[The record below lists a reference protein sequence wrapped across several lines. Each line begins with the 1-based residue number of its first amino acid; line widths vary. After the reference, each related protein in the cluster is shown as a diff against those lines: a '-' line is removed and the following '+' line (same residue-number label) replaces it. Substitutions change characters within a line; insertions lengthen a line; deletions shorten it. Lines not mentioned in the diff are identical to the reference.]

1 MQADRVRA
9 TRVRLHSVVSRRC
22 MICQKVGVV
31 AGLLTECASWRDRGA
46 AQMHDSPAG
55 RQVGRL
61 AGGIGIAKPGDDR
74 CRMIGWAR
82 SRRTPEWQ
90 GECVGGADA
99 PRVPICPVSDS
110 PGFDLSRSVL
120 ICPVCPVSGPSGPV
134 PPRFARLDLPS
145 LCRKLVANWAHRD
158 RAHRD
163 KLGANWAQTGQIRPR
178 IFQTGRIVPSG
189 APKSSADVPAC
200 PVCEFW
206 SPICPVCPVCGARS
220 QSIVCQSSVNRPRN
234 SNFPA
239 GLLECR
245 QAISEIRVLWT
256 VIDSHRQPSTVIDP
270 LVFLLP
276 DLLSL
281 RQS

>member
-1 MQADRVRA
+1 MQADRGA
-9 TRVRLHSVVSRRC
+9 TRVRLHGVVSRRC

-31 AGLLTECASWRDRGA
+31 AGLLAECASWRDRGA
-46 AQMHDSPAG
+46 AQMHDLPAG
-55 RQVGRL
+55 RQAGRL

-82 SRRTPEWQ
+82 SRRTSEWQ
-90 GECVGGADA
+90 GECVGRADA
-99 PRVPICPVSDS
+99 SRVLICPVSDS
-110 PGFDLSRSVL
+110 PGFDLSRSAQFAQFRVRPVPSRL
-120 ICPVCPVSGPSGPV
+120 DLPASICPVC
-134 PPRFARLDLPS
+134 A
-145 LCRKLVANWAHRD
+145 ANWP
-158 RAHRD
+158 
-163 KLGANWAQTGQIRPR
+163 QTGQIRPR

-220 QSIVCQSSVNRPRN
+220 PSIVRQSSVNRPRN
-234 SNFPA
+234 SIFPA

-245 QAISEIRVLWT
+245 QAISEIRVPWT
-256 VIDSHRQPSTVIDP
+256 VIDSHRQPSHRSFN
-270 LVFLLP
+270 LSLSYLP
-276 DLLSL
+276 SL